1 MKRNTRSFLRTGIK
15 LALTAIV
22 LCGISRVT
30 LAQQTSPP
38 LGSGI
43 GHVVPK
49 EVRNDP
55 LYKITRAMFTENLK
69 TKFTFQLE
77 DEKLTEMTLI
87 AVNDL
92 NPPSFKSD
100 GTNIRETF
108 SLVFREPSGLSLRQ
122 NTYTVKHD
130 KLGTFR
136 LFIVPGETTTT
147 GKQYSAVINRL
158 YP

>member
-1 MKRNTRSFLRTGIK
+1 MLVASF
-15 LALTAIV
+15 V
-22 LCGISRVT
+22 LCGVVGSVT
-30 LAQQTSPP
+30 LAQQTSPIP

-43 GHVVPK
+43 GYVVPK

-77 DEKLTEMTLI
+77 DEKLAEMTLI
-87 AVNDL
+87 AVNNL
-92 NPPSFKSD
+92 NPPFFKSD
-100 GTNIRETF
+100 GTGTRETF
-108 SLVFREPSGLSLRQ
+108 SLVFQEPSGLPLRQ
-122 NTYTVKHD
+122 NTYTVEHD

-136 LFIVPGETTTT
+136 LFIVPGENTAE

>member
-1 MKRNTRSFLRTGIK
+1 MKRNTRRFLRTGIK

-22 LCGISRVT
+22 LCCIGHVT

-55 LYKITRAMFTENLK
+55 LYKITRAMFADNLK
-69 TKFTFQLE
+69 TKFMFRLGE
-77 DEKLTEMTLI
+77 ERLAEMTLI

-92 NPPSFKSD
+92 NPTSFKSD

-122 NTYTVKHD
+122 NTYAVKHD

-136 LFIVPGETTTT
+136 LFIVPGENTNE

>member
-1 MKRNTRSFLRTGIK
+1 MKRYARSFPATRSMLV
-15 LALTAIV
+15 LASLV
-22 LCGISRVT
+22 LCGVGRVT

-55 LYKITRAMFTENLK
+55 LYKITRAMFAENLK

-108 SLVFREPSGLSLRQ
+108 SLVFREPSGMPLRQ
-122 NTYTVKHD
+122 NTYTVEHD